1 MIEYIIIM
9 PALIFFWFSI
19 LALIILIL
27 SENLGIGQVL
37 MVSAAMVATIRI
49 LSYYEE
55 DLSRDIAKIFPFTIL
70 AIFILNPQLFSIE
83 RITTNLALVPD
94 LFVKIIYFLIL
105 IVAIELLLRVLDLGM
120 RFMFSNELASE

>member
-70 AIFILNPQLFSIE
+70 AIFILNPRLFSIG
-83 RITTNLALVPD
+83 RKTTNLALVPD